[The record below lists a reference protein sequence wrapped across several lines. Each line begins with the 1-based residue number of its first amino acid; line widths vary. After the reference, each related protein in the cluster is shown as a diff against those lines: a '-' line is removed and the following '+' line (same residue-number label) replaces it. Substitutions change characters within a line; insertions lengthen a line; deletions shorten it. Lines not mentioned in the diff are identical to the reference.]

1 MKRTAFAAFAAAA
14 VLALCV
20 PAAAETFTA
29 SNGILSIDLPD
40 DSWKEMTDPA
50 RWIVLSDGANM
61 ITIDHLAN
69 GEDLPAMSV
78 ADDHYVNVYQAVYST
93 QNEVF
98 IITGS
103 VVDAAKIPEIA
114 NAIISTK
121 VLVFDTKT
129 KVRKDAAA
137 QPKAEDFS
145 VNPLNKT
152 MYVTSDGL
160 NVRRGC
166 STTEMLIG
174 ALVYG
179 QSVQVTGTVLQNGA
193 EIGWYQISYNG
204 GTGYVSSAYLS
215 DSAPAVKEDKKTA
228 QGISFTGTATTIY
241 AMTGTALTIYK
252 ATDGNWYDATG
263 AKYTWL
269 TDSKLTNDGG
279 DSFATYNPT
288 GSGMGSIAPVGSAI
302 MAYWTNGNGEYLTP
316 YSDGSYYSSN
326 GVKYW
331 PTGGGAYAGDDG
343 TTLYSTVPELGG
355 SNENESHGLVSQG
368 SGRPV
373 QVFAGGGG
381 YYDESGME
389 YHRQDDGTFVDSNGD
404 VFNMEW

>member
-1 MKRTAFAAFAAAA
+1 MKKTAFAAFAAAA
-14 VLALCV
+14 VLALAV

-69 GEDLPAMSV
+69 GEELPVMSV

-129 KVRKDAAA
+129 KVRKDAA
-137 QPKAEDFS
+137 QPRVEDFS
-145 VNPLNKT
+145 MTPLNKT
-152 MYVTSDGL
+152 MYVISDGL

-166 STTEMLIG
+166 STTEMIVG
-174 ALVYG
+174 SLVYG
-179 QSVQVTGTVLQNGA
+179 QSVQVTGSVLQNGA
-193 EIGWYQISYNG
+193 EIGWYQVSFGG

-215 DSAPAVKEDKKTA
+215 DSAPAAKEEKKTV
-228 QGISFTGTATTIY
+228 QGLSFTGTATTVY
-241 AMTGTALTIYK
+241 AMSGTAVTIYK
-252 ATDGNWYDATG
+252 ATDGNWYDGNGT
-263 AKYTWL
+263 KFTWL
-269 TDSKLTNDGG
+269 SQTQLTNEGG
-279 DSFATYNPT
+279 DSFATYNPA
-288 GSGMGSIAPVGSAI
+288 GSGSDSVVPTGGAFMV
-302 MAYWTNGNGEYLTP
+302 YWTNGNGEYLTP
-316 YSDGSYYSSN
+316 YSDGSYYSSS

-331 PTGGGAYAGDDG
+331 ATGGGAYAGDDG
-343 TTLYSTVPELGG
+343 TTLYDSMPNLGG
-355 SNENESHGLVSQG
+355 TGENESHGLVSQG

-373 QVFAGGGG
+373 QVFAGGGAF
-381 YYDESGME
+381 YDESGTE
-389 YHRQDDGTFVDSNGD
+389 YHRLDDGTFVDSNGD
-404 VFNMEW
+404 YFNMEW